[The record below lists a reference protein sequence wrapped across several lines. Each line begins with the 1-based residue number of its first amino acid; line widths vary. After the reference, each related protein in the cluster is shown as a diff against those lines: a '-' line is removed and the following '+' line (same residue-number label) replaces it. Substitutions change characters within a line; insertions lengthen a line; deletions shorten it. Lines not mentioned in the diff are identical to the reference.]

1 MVYSNSL
8 DVKKEGLPAGF
19 IHMGFFFLSLAHIHT
34 FLLKNDFYAYAGHQ
48 KNDSGE
54 KNHNKNFSIVPI
66 TFSWLG

>member
-48 KNDSGE
+48 K
-54 KNHNKNFSIVPI
+54 K
-66 TFSWLG
+66 